1 MVHFFPSRAALPILL
16 GLVAGLTWGA
26 ADFAGGLATRRASPS
41 RVVLIAHG
49 LSLLLLG
56 TFSLRLPV
64 VFDPQIVGIALLS
77 GIAGGIGLMLFYE
90 ALALGAMGLS
100 AAVAG
105 LLTAVLPV
113 MLTVRKEGLPGPLQ
127 VAGFAVAAA
136 AIVLIAYTPSP
147 PRGMDAVSNIPAL
160 PAVSGGAVTRDTATR
175 ARRAFLFAILAGLG
189 FGLQLV
195 WLHSSAA
202 AGHAAAGGPAY
213 APLVRALALSRLG
226 GTLTAFAALLIVRA
240 RQESDTQVSTATS
253 SAVWLRLPLPVL
265 AAIAGLLDTTGNGF
279 YMEASLS
286 RRLDVAAVLASLY
299 PGATIGLAALF
310 LHERTTR
317 LQALG
322 IGLALAAVVLIAA

>member
-1 MVHFFPSRAALPILL
+1 MLSLPHTGAALPILL
-16 GLVAGLTWGA
+16 GLLAGVTWGA
-26 ADFAGGLATRRASPS
+26 ADFAGGLATRRASPG

-56 TFSLRLPV
+56 AFSLRLPV
-64 VFDPQIVGIALLS
+64 VFDPRTTGIALLS

-113 MLTVRKEGLPGPLQ
+113 VLAVRNEGLPAPMQ
-127 VAGFAVAAA
+127 VVGFAVAAA
-136 AIVLIAYTPSP
+136 AIVLIAYAPTSSP
-147 PRGMDAVSNIPAL
+147 VMVGNAKPVKRAL
-160 PAVSGGAVTRDTATR
+160 
-175 ARRAFLFAILAGLG
+175 LFAVLAGLG

-202 AGHAAAGGPAY
+202 AGQAAGGGPAY

-226 GTLTAFAALLIVRA
+226 GTLTAFAALLIVRV
-240 RQESDTQVSTATS
+240 RPGGVRVPTAMPTS
-253 SAVWLRLPLPVL
+253 AWLPLPVL

-286 RRLDVAAVLASLY
+286 GRLDVAAVLASLY
-299 PGATIGLAALF
+299 PGATIGLAAIF

-317 LQALG
+317 LQSVG
-322 IGLALAAVVLIAA
+322 IGLALVAVVLIAA

>member
-1 MVHFFPSRAALPILL
+1 MSFLPHAGAALPILL
-16 GLVAGLTWGA
+16 GLIAGLTWGA

-56 TFSLRLPV
+56 AFSLRLPV
-64 VFDPQIVGIALLS
+64 VFDPWVVGIALLS

-113 MLTVRKEGLPGPLQ
+113 VLAVRKEGLPAPLQ
-127 VAGFAVAAA
+127 VAGFAVAAV
-136 AIVLIAYTPSP
+136 AIVLIAYAPTSSP
-147 PRGMDAVSNIPAL
+147 VTVGNTKPAK
-160 PAVSGGAVTRDTATR
+160 R
-175 ARRAFLFAILAGLG
+175 ALLFAVLAGLG

-195 WLHSSAA
+195 WLHTSAA
-202 AGHAAAGGPAY
+202 AGQAARGGPAY

-226 GTLTAFAALLIVRA
+226 GTLTAFAALLILRA
-240 RQESDTQVSTATS
+240 RSRNDAQVPAAMPTP
-253 SAVWLRLPLPVL
+253 VWLPLPVL

-286 RRLDVAAVLASLY
+286 GRLDVAAVLASLY
-299 PGATIGLAALF
+299 PGATIGLAAIF

-317 LQALG
+317 LQAAG
-322 IGLALAAVVLIAA
+322 IGLALVAVVLIAA

>member
-1 MVHFFPSRAALPILL
+1 MVHLFPSRAALPILL

-56 TFSLRLPV
+56 AFSLRLPA
-64 VFDPQIVGIALLS
+64 VFDPRTVSIALLS

-113 MLTVRKEGLPGPLQ
+113 VLAVRNEGLPGPLQ
-127 VAGFAVAAA
+127 VAGFGVAAA

-147 PRGMDAVSNIPAL
+147 PRGMDAVSDIPAL
-160 PAVSGGAVTRDTATR
+160 SAVSKGAVTR

-226 GTLTAFAALLIVRA
+226 GTLTAFAALLIARA
-240 RQESDTQVSTATS
+240 RRGSDTQVPMAVS
-253 SAVWLRLPLPVL
+253 SPVWLRLPLPVL

-286 RRLDVAAVLASLY
+286 GRLDVAAVLASLY

>member
-1 MVHFFPSRAALPILL
+1 MPILL
-16 GLVAGLTWGA
+16 GLLAGLTWGA
-26 ADFAGGLATRRASPS
+26 ADFAGGLATRRASPGH
-41 RVVLIAHG
+41 VVLIAHG

-56 TFSLRLPV
+56 AFSLRLPV
-64 VFDPQIVGIALLS
+64 VFDPWAVGIALLS

-113 MLTVRKEGLPGPLQ
+113 VLAVRKEGLPTPLQ

-136 AIVLIAYTPSP
+136 AIVLIAYAPTPSP
-147 PRGMDAVSNIPAL
+147 GTAGNAKPAKQAL
-160 PAVSGGAVTRDTATR
+160 
-175 ARRAFLFAILAGLG
+175 LFSVLAGLG

-195 WLHSSAA
+195 WLHTAA
-202 AGHAAAGGPAY
+202 AGRATGGGPAY

-226 GTLTAFAALLIVRA
+226 GTLTAFAALLILRGRPGSGTRMPTVTPSSVR
-240 RQESDTQVSTATS
+240 
-253 SAVWLRLPLPVL
+253 LPVL

-286 RRLDVAAVLASLY
+286 GRLDVAAVLASLY
-299 PGATIGLAALF
+299 PGATIGLAAVF

-317 LQALG
+317 LQSVG
-322 IGLALAAVVLIAA
+322 IGLALVAVVLIAA

>member
-1 MVHFFPSRAALPILL
+1 MPILL
-16 GLVAGLTWGA
+16 GLMAGLTWGA

-49 LSLLLLG
+49 LSLVLLG
-56 TFSLRLPV
+56 AFSLRLPV
-64 VFDPQIVGIALLS
+64 VFNPGAIGIALLS

-113 MLTVRKEGLPGPLQ
+113 VLAVRKEGLPAPLQ
-127 VAGFAVAAA
+127 VAGFGVAAA
-136 AIVLIAYTPSP
+136 AIVLIAYAPAAPSNLSDSC
-147 PRGMDAVSNIPAL
+147 GLDATAN
-160 PAVSGGAVTRDTATR
+160 VSGLFDISKGAATR
-175 ARRAFLFAILAGLG
+175 TRRALLFAVLAGIG

-202 AGHAAAGGPAY
+202 AGQAAPGSPVY
-213 APLVRALALSRLG
+213 APLVWALALSRLG
-226 GTLTAFAALLIVRA
+226 GTITAFVTLLILRA
-240 RQESDTQVSTATS
+240 RPGNGVGARVPVATPS
-253 SAVWLRLPLPVL
+253 LMWLPLPIL

-286 RRLDVAAVLASLY
+286 GRLDVAAVLASLY

-317 LQALG
+317 LQAVG
-322 IGLALAAVVLIAA
+322 IGLALVAVVLIAI

>member
-1 MVHFFPSRAALPILL
+1 MSSLLHTGAALPILL
-16 GLVAGLTWGA
+16 GLTAGLTWGA

-56 TFSLRLPV
+56 AFSLRLPV
-64 VFDPQIVGIALLS
+64 VFDPRTTGIALLS

-113 MLTVRKEGLPGPLQ
+113 VLAVRKEGLPAPLQ
-127 VAGFAVAAA
+127 VTGFAVAAA
-136 AIVLIAYTPSP
+136 AIVLIAYAPTPSP
-147 PRGMDAVSNIPAL
+147 VIAGDAKPVKRAL
-160 PAVSGGAVTRDTATR
+160 
-175 ARRAFLFAILAGLG
+175 LFAVLAGLG

-195 WLHSSAA
+195 WLHTSAA
-202 AGHAAAGGPAY
+202 AGRAAGGGPAY
-213 APLVRALALSRLG
+213 VPLVRALALSRLG
-226 GTLTAFAALLIVRA
+226 GTLTAFAALLILRA
-240 RQESDTQVSTATS
+240 RPNGVRVPTATHS
-253 SAVWLRLPLPVL
+253 PVWLPLPVL

-286 RRLDVAAVLASLY
+286 GRLDVAAVLASLY
-299 PGATIGLAALF
+299 PGATIGLAAIF

-317 LQALG
+317 VQAVG
-322 IGLALAAVVLIAA
+322 IGLALVAVVLIAA